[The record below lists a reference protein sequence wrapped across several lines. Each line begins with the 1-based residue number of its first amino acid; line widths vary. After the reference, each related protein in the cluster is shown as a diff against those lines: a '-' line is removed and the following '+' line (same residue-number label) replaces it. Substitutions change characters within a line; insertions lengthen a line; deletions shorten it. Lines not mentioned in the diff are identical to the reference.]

1 MIIDLPGLKIKS
13 ANRMSRSWKPH
24 YFGYV
29 KPMRETVGMAV
40 RCKVRVPLAPPLKIT
55 LTRIAPR
62 SLDYDNLVTGMKPI
76 RDGVT
81 DGLGLTDDSESTG
94 LEWVYAQQAGL
105 YKEYGLRVEVEKG
118 RLN

>member
-40 RCKVRVPLAPPLKIT
+40 RCRVRVPLSPPLKIT

-62 SLDYDNLVTGMKPI
+62 RVDDDNLVMGMKPV
-76 RDGVT
+76 RDGVA
-81 DGLGLTDDSESTG
+81 DGLGLKNDSEASG
-94 LEWVYAQQAGL
+94 LEWIYEQQAGL
-105 YKEYGLRVEVEKG
+105 CKEYGLRVEVEKA